1 MTKNKNI
8 LTMLFD
14 VIFENKNGNHENIV
28 VISKNKAS
36 AKKDARQFGKLV
48 NIKRYK
54 GLNTKELNEL
64 EKMLKG

>member
-14 VIFENKNGNHENIV
+14 VIFEKHNGKQENIV
-28 VISKNKAS
+28 VFSDNLRS
-36 AKKDARQFGKLV
+36 AKKDARRFGKLV
-48 NIKRYK
+48 NIKPYK
-54 GLNTKELNEL
+54 GLNTKELTEL